1 MLSHLSLLSQSK
13 MTYPYLT
20 INTDGVRVV
29 IMTAEQAELIN
40 KKYKE
45 LQLEYSNLGLEH
57 LMLKQINEQQG
68 DTIVNQLILIREQRK
83 KLQPILDKK

>member
-1 MLSHLSLLSQSK
+1 

-83 KLQPILDKK
+83 KLQPILDKR